1 MPTTSN
7 DLLGTLIPEWQS
19 LLQGWALDGS
29 LAAAAQEALLLNG
42 EPPALQDLIN
52 QWGSGDFRSLPP
64 IVLLPSADI
73 SGAMGAY
80 AISTGTIYLN
90 ADWLEGATRDQVFA
104 VLTEELGHHLDG
116 VLNAVDTPGDE
127 GEYFSWLLLRNG
139 ESIDYSRDGGDDQIA
154 VNVLGEKLIAEAA
167 SINDPSPF
175 GDPWKGSAENDQLFW
190 LYGGDYIDGLAGY
203 DVLNITQLNRNQAV
217 FSKNPEGFD
226 VLELNNNEFRL
237 TLFNIEKVSFADQA
251 EVLNPPL
258 LDIYR
263 LDPSPFGDPWK
274 GSAENDQL
282 FWLYGGDYIDGL
294 AGYDVLNITQLN
306 RNQAV
311 FSKNPEG
318 FDVLELNNNEFRL
331 TLFNIEKVSFADQA
345 EVLNPPLSRK
355 TPVFRGNSLYTIA
368 NGPSWSQAEANAIGL
383 GGHLAAINDQDENLF
398 ATNLIANS
406 GNHSG
411 WIGFTDRRDE
421 SQWQWVNGDKSTFTS
436 WDAGTA
442 QPDANGADSTED
454 YAGLISGL
462 PTHPQYYLWGYRA
475 GTWHDFFESGDGNSP
490 IVGLAEIP
498 IISSI
503 TRTGTVREGS
513 GLFTT
518 SINLTAGT
526 QTSGNLAEGAQVW
539 WQVTGITA
547 DDLAS
552 GALTGSGVITN
563 GKLDIQ
569 HSLVVD
575 ADAGEQFSVSV
586 FSDSAMTQQIGSTN
600 TVGVQESSPVMRGN
614 SLYSIVDG
622 PSWTQAEAG
631 SVALGGHLTAITSRE
646 EYDFIGSIFSNYKY
660 KSQNTLPSDFPNA
673 LKLWIG
679 LYDGGSP
686 PGSIGSARNWQWTT
700 GEAYAFIAPGSETLT
715 SGANEPYVWSN
726 FNIPSYVTG
735 GIPTQGFWQDAP
747 VSDPDVNQGIAEI
760 PLFLSIIRT
769 GTAKEGAGVFT
780 TSIILTAGTQA

>member
-1 MPTTSN
+1 MPATSN

-19 LLQGWALDGS
+19 LLQGWAADGA
-29 LAAAAQEALLLNG
+29 LATAAQEALLLNG
-42 EPPALQDLIN
+42 TPSALLDLIT

-80 AISTGTIYLN
+80 AISTGMIYLN

-203 DVLNITQLNRNQAV
+203 DVLNITQ
-217 FSKNPEGFD
+217 F
-226 VLELNNNEFRL
+226 
-237 TLFNIEKVSFADQA
+237 
-251 EVLNPPL
+251 
-258 LDIYR
+258 
-263 LDPSPFGDPWK
+263 
-274 GSAENDQL
+274 
-282 FWLYGGDYIDGL
+282 
-294 AGYDVLNITQLN
+294 N

-421 SQWQWVNGDKSTFTS
+421 SQWQWINGDKSTFTS

-715 SGANEPYVWSN
+715 SGANEPYVWSD